1 MKEKKNIDRLFQE
14 KFKDFEAQP
23 GTHVWESIAAREKK
37 KRRAVIPLWFK
48 LGGVAAILALA
59 LFGGKYFLVNTTNTA
74 PVVFEEKPEQE
85 TVKDSGTET
94 PVKIASDDDK
104 TEANDN
110 IDNNQNNQITS
121 DDSESSN
128 FRKSQ
133 KQNDKTSDA
142 KFVNKAANDAVVNTT
157 IGKTSTQNQIDS
169 QKSNT
174 ASSSQTRIQNPVNNS
189 GSTTDKAVV
198 ATNTDNSTASD
209 KAVDPDELLRLAN
222 TEEQVAETET
232 EQNEESKSS
241 RWGIAPLV
249 APVYYGDFGG
259 SGIDPQFAN
268 NAKRGDVNLSY
279 GLQVSY
285 AVNDRV
291 KLRAGVNRVDLGYR
305 TEEVAFSP
313 SIQAS
318 SLRSIDYNKNVSQ
331 VQVSAIRNTI
341 GSIPYSLT
349 SEEFPSSA
357 FMSSSSTLHQQL
369 GYIEVPI
376 EAEFALINKK
386 IGFQIIGGFSTLF
399 LNNNTVSLEDGAQF
413 ATELGSSN
421 SLNTTSFSTNIGL
434 GFDYQLTPAIEF
446 NLEPMF
452 KYQLNA
458 YTKDVSDFRPYYM
471 GLYTGINL
479 KF

>member
-14 KFKDFEAQP
+14 KFKNFEAQP
-23 GTHVWESIAAREKK
+23 GPHVWESIAAREKK

-59 LFGGKYFLVNTTNTA
+59 LFGGKYFLVNTTNNA
-74 PVVFEEKPEQE
+74 PVVFEENPEQE
-85 TVKDSGTET
+85 TVKDTSTKT
-94 PVKIASDDDK
+94 PVKVASEQEV
-104 TEANDN
+104 TESTGD
-110 IDNNQNNQITS
+110 IDNSEKTQITTG
-121 DDSESSN
+121 DSESTKY
-128 FRKSQ
+128 RKSQ
-133 KQNDKTSDA
+133 KQSP
-142 KFVNKAANDAVVNTT
+142 NKPGASFRNKSYTDAVTT
-157 IGKTSTQNQIDS
+157 TTSGKNSTQNNTES
-169 QKSNT
+169 QSGNT
-174 ASSSQTRIQNPVNNS
+174 DSSSQILKKKPVDNS
-189 GSTTDKAVV
+189 GSATDKAVA
-198 ATNTDNSTASD
+198 ATNADNSTTPD
-209 KAVDPDELLRLAN
+209 KTADPDELVRLAN
-222 TEEQVAETET
+222 TEEQVAETKLKE
-232 EQNEESKSS
+232 NDESKSS
-241 RWGIAPLV
+241 RWGITPMV

-285 AVNDRV
+285 AVNEKI

-318 SLRSIDYNKNVSQ
+318 SLKSIDYNQNVSQ
-331 VQVSAIRNTI
+331 VQVSAIRNI
-341 GSIPYSLT
+341 AGSIPYSLA
-349 SEEFPSSA
+349 SEEFAASA
-357 FMSSSSTLHQQL
+357 SMAASSTLHQEL
-369 GYIEVPI
+369 GYIEVPL
-376 EAEFALINKK
+376 EAEFALIDKQ
-386 IGFQIIGGFSTLF
+386 IGFQLIGGFSTLF
-399 LNNNTVSLEDGAQF
+399 LNNDSVILEDGSQF
-413 ATELGSSN
+413 STELGSSN

-434 GFDYQLTPAIEF
+434 GFDYQITPAIEF

-458 YTKDVSDFRPYYM
+458 YTKGVSDFKPYYM